1 MIHHSYKN
9 TLIYNEFDEKNNIYW
24 FDFKRQKFLHNID
37 TYYYSVRFTA
47 DEESK
52 DNFYEVLRED
62 KERCKKEGETLSSI
76 SSKYITNGYSFGSYK
91 YDLEIPDEY
100 LILIAEH
107 VPNEQTPQIIVQI
120 RSMPLWLY
128 GVFDSIK
135 KSFECVQDICMQ
147 FNLSIKEVKSNRID
161 YCWHTNYIQDLDTF
175 FNPVNIAKM
184 RVSRF
189 DTADMHFKFRGEEDI
204 EYDYIRLGRLKS
216 NNMIFRA
223 YLKSKEVV
231 EMGYKP
237 WFLKIWQLNGL
248 INRYDLYVYEECFK
262 NHSWEYLHKA
272 RLKFYYEY
280 GQDQNKKNI
289 IGAILNEQ
297 NGTGIS
303 NYDDLKSFADEL
315 TPKVN
320 FIINF
325 EYQTMRKFYS
335 SIEFVNF
342 RDRQGICKDLLLEL
356 DSRRLVLDY
365 LTHETL
371 RFVGKNGDTNKARR
385 DYAPFWERL
394 RKSKIIDCIVPPESL
409 SLVRVYKTNLCAD
422 LVKRKAINNIATLNV
437 YKQNDNV
444 NIYSDIVDF
453 VSSLNDNDLYQMK
466 QYKNKKIQLLKNTLE
481 EATESKTKFNT
492 LGIVDLNTGLL
503 LNQ

>member
-1 MIHHSYKN
+1 MIHYATKYSK
-9 TLIYNEFDEKNNIYW
+9 IYNEFDNENNVYW
-24 FDFKRQKFLHNID
+24 FDFKQQKFLHNID
-37 TYYYSVRFTA
+37 TYYYTILFTA
-47 DEESK
+47 DEEDK
-52 DNFYEVLRED
+52 DNFYYILKQD
-62 KERCKKEGETLSSI
+62 KEKVKKENESISSI

-91 YDLEIPDEY
+91 FDLELPEEY

-120 RSMPLWLY
+120 RSMALWLY
-128 GVFDSIK
+128 GVNEAIK
-135 KSFECVQDICMQ
+135 KSFDDVQQICNEY
-147 FNLSIKEVKSNRID
+147 NLIIKEVKSNRID
-161 YCWHTNYIQDLDTF
+161 YCWHTNYIQDLDVF

-189 DTADMHFKFRGEEDI
+189 DTADMHFKFRGDEDI

-248 INRYDLYVYEECFK
+248 INRYDLFVYEECFK

-280 GQDQNKKNI
+280 GQDQFAKNRI
-289 IGAILNEQ
+289 AGILNEQ
-297 NGTGIS
+297 NGTGV
-303 NYDDLKSFADEL
+303 NDYDDLKAFADEL

-320 FIINF
+320 MIINF

-335 SIEFVNF
+335 SIQFINF
-342 RDRQGICKDLLLEL
+342 RDRQGICKDLLIEL
-356 DSRRLVLDY
+356 DSRRLIIDY

-371 RFVGKNGDTNKARR
+371 RFVEKVSTERKERR

-394 RKSKIIDCIVPPESL
+394 RKCKIIDCIVPPDSL
-409 SLVRVYKTNLCAD
+409 SLVRVYKTNLCAS
-422 LVKRKAINNIATLNV
+422 LVKRKAINSIATLNV
-437 YKQNDNV
+437 YKQNNNV
-444 NIYSDIVDF
+444 NIYGDLVDF
-453 VSSLNDNDLYQMK
+453 ISSLNDNDLYQMRM
-466 QYKNKKIQLLKNTLE
+466 YKNKKIQLLQNELE
-481 EATESKTKFNT
+481 TVEHVDKKHTI
-492 LGIVDLNTGLL
+492 GIVDTGTGLL
-503 LNQ
+503 LSQ

>member
-1 MIHHSYKN
+1 MIHYSYKN
-9 TLIYNEFDEKNNIYW
+9 TSIYNEFDEENQNYW

-37 TYYYSVRFTA
+37 SYYYTVRFIA
-47 DEESK
+47 DDEDK
-52 DNFYEVLRED
+52 DNFYYILKTD
-62 KERCKKEGETLSSI
+62 KERAKKENETISSI
-76 SSKYITNGYSFGSYK
+76 SSRYITNGYSFGSYK
-91 YDLEIPDEY
+91 YDLEIKEEY

-107 VPNEQTPQIIVQI
+107 VPNDETPQIIVQI
-120 RSMPLWLY
+120 RSMALWLY
-128 GVFDSIK
+128 GVNEAIK
-135 KSFECVQDICMQ
+135 KSFDDVQNICNEY
-147 FNLSIKEVKSNRID
+147 NLNIKEVKSNRID
-161 YCWHTNYIQDLDTF
+161 YCWHTNYIQDLDVF

-216 NNMIFRA
+216 HNMIFRA

-237 WFLKIWQLNGL
+237 WFLKVWQLNGL

-262 NHSWEYLHKA
+262 KHSWEYLHKA

-280 GQDQNKKNI
+280 GQDQFIKNRI
-289 IGAILNEQ
+289 MGILNEQ
-297 NGTGIS
+297 NGTGIN
-303 NYDDLKSFADEL
+303 NYDELKAFADEL

-320 FIINF
+320 MIINF

-335 SIEFVNF
+335 SIEFINF
-342 RDRQGICKDLLLEL
+342 RDRQGICKDLLIEL
-356 DSRRLVLDY
+356 DSRRLILDY
-365 LTHETL
+365 LTHNTL
-371 RFVGKNGDTNKARR
+371 RFVEKNADSNKARR

-394 RKSKIIDCIVPPESL
+394 RKCKIIDCVVPPESL

-422 LVKRKAINNIATLNV
+422 LVKRKAINSIATLNV
-437 YKQNDNV
+437 YKQNNNI
-444 NIYSDIVDF
+444 NIYSDLIDF

-466 QYKNKKIQLLKNTLE
+466 QYKNKKIQLLHNQIET
-481 EATESKTKFNT
+481 TEPKLKSTK
-492 LGIVDLNTGLL
+492 LGIIDINTGLL
-503 LNQ
+503 LSE